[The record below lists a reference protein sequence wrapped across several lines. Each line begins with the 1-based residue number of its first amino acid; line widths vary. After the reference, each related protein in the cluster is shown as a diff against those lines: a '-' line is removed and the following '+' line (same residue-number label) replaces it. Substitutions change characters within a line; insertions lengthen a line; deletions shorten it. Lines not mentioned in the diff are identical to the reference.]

1 MISDGKSY
9 KTRILC
15 ADIIMH
21 VIMSDTDSIT
31 AAIRS
36 YDNIDPL
43 VTSLMTDSNNYKLNG
58 AITTVL
64 ASLITFKPSLMDK
77 VKNVYDYQTL
87 LKLIKQLFVSAK
99 ANNAVLK
106 DETGI
111 SGYILLIPLYP
122 KTSNFEKS
130 ENELFL
136 NIMSLLQSDDIRTLK
151 GVLTFAYDYIR
162 DIGSQSL
169 LQQYGKLNWITACY
183 DRVKCQE
190 PSLYQYIKNIF
201 EEIYVKLLETK
212 TNYLYN
218 VITDEQITNLCGI
231 NDSYM
236 LSLLYHTLTK
246 RYSMAFQIESSLL
259 QTPFVQGRF
268 YVEES
273 KLLGKNKTFCIGFIS
288 QKMLYIYQEENR
300 TIPTLLYC
308 INLHNCTIVKKASDG
323 YYDDYHVTI
332 TAPDESKT
340 SVTIAIQDKQ
350 AIDQWYNALNDTIKG
365 TTDFVRHES
374 IIESS
379 AIENTPRVGTPKGL
393 TTPKSSMNTPMSTSK
408 KTFGASKEPGKV
420 KPCNYVNFYYS
431 PLFLSAENITQ
442 LLSHMI
448 DQLPQ
453 LVDIRIYIY
462 LIIYLFI

>member
-1 MISDGKSY
+1 MADNDG
-9 KTRILC
+9 
-15 ADIIMH
+15 
-21 VIMSDTDSIT
+21 IT

-87 LKLIKQLFVSAK
+87 LKLIKQLFISAK

-111 SGYILLIPLYP
+111 AGYILLIPLYP

-136 NIMSLLQSDDIRTLK
+136 NIMTLLQSDDIRTLK

-169 LQQYGKLNWITACY
+169 LQQYNKLTWITSCY
-183 DRVKCQE
+183 DRVKCQQ
-190 PSLYQYIKNIF
+190 PSLYPYIKNIF
-201 EEIYVKLLETK
+201 EEIYIKLLETK

-218 VITDEQITNLCGI
+218 LITDEQITNLCGI

-246 RYSMAFQIESSLL
+246 RYNLAFQIESGLL

-273 KLLGKNKTFCIGFIS
+273 KLLGKNKTFCLGFIS
-288 QKMLYIYQEENR
+288 QKILHIYLEESR
-300 TIPTLLYC
+300 SIPTLLYC
-308 INLHNCTIVKKASDG
+308 VNLHNCTIEKKASDG
-323 YYDDYHVTI
+323 YYDDFHVTV
-332 TAPDESKT
+332 TAPDEGKT
-340 SVTIAIQDKQ
+340 SITIAIQDKH
-350 AIDQWYNALNDTIKG
+350 AIDQWYNALKDTIKG

-374 IIESS
+374 IIEPTVFES
-379 AIENTPRVGTPKGL
+379 TPRVGTPKGL
-393 TTPKSSMNTPMSTSK
+393 STPKSSINTPMGTSK
-408 KTFGASKEPGKV
+408 KMLGNTKEAGKV
-420 KPCNYVNFYYS
+420 KPCNYVNFYYT
-431 PLFLSAENITQ
+431 PLLLSSDNITQ
-442 LLSHMI
+442 LLTYMV

-453 LVDIRIYIY
+453 LVDIRIYY
-462 LIIYLFI
+462 YYYYY